1 MIRRLTVLGS
11 VIAVVCTLAISI
23 SVVFADSRD
32 DDASATKFSSRVA
45 EILGL
50 DQTQVNDAIN
60 QVRKELMAE
69 FLESKLNTLVENGK
83 MTRDEADEKLNSFES
98 NPNDWHS
105 SKKHSFGWMH
115 GGKSSLKNH
124 DKESWKNKWE

>member
-69 FLESKLNTLVENGK
+69 FLESKLNTLVELCNL
-83 MTRDEADEKLNSFES
+83 KLVKIIS
-98 NPNDWHS
+98 
-105 SKKHSFGWMH
+105 
-115 GGKSSLKNH
+115 
-124 DKESWKNKWE
+124 